1 MVQRGMNFKDH
12 GKEHSDEFWR
22 VKELKKKGCLLDNEN
37 DEDNDAGRGPLSSLL
52 SFRVREI
59 HIDGPDEILPK

>member
-1 MVQRGMNFKDH
+1 MVQRGMSFKDH
-12 GKEHSDEFWR
+12 GKEHSDEFWT
-22 VKELKKKGCLLDNEN
+22 VKELKKKGCLLGNE
-37 DEDNDAGRGPLSSLL
+37 NDAGRGPLSSLL